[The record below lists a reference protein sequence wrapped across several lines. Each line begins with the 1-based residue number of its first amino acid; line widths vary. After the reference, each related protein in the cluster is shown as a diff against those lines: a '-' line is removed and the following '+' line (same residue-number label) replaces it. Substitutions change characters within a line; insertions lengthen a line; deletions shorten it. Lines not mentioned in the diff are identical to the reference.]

1 MSLRTNS
8 HSTIHRLSEYPFG
21 RWWMVLWLC
30 CFVPFIPILRAQ
42 HAVRLPSEEYPWEN
56 FLEEYM
62 RYVDALSEDGD
73 GVTRYD
79 WLEELE
85 ELHHQRLDLNAVS
98 RDDLLRL
105 RFLSEEVADSIIA
118 RREKLR
124 GFYDIGDL
132 MTVSGLN
139 FMDRAWLSL
148 FVAFGPYTA
157 VRDSAD
163 AGLRPDVYRLPE
175 SSGNRWVGG
184 KHTLAARTD
193 IPLYRRSGFR
203 DYNSE
208 NYQSKMFLGPNFS
221 HRLKYR
227 YDWQQQVKYGFTLDQ
242 DVGERMMAYGARMWD
257 FGSAYF
263 QYRADSRRRA
273 GGRRSYVPYEVVVG
287 DYRLGMGEGLVMG
300 ESGWSNSNSLLSGA
314 RTSRVRLRPHS
325 GSDESR
331 FLRGGAAMVRWGRNG
346 EWSAMAF
353 ASWREMDGS
362 VKGAK
367 AENGYDPSTSDT
379 ITAWKT
385 DGLHRTI
392 QETRRRRVANQLLA
406 GARVAYTATDF
417 AIGINAAGLKYSRV
431 YWPQAQLYNDFRM
444 RGDKA
449 AALSIDWML
458 RRGRWSVTG
467 EVAADPVQNVCPQK
481 TDKFLQTPYRKRCAL
496 AAVATVKWA
505 PAYGWAVTLSGRSL
519 ARDFVTPYGRVLQ
532 AGTGTHNEQG
542 VALALKAMPASSL
555 QLNAFADWA
564 YHPEP
569 TYSARKS
576 SQQFQGMAQA
586 TWLWDNGMQTS
597 LSYKIKGQE
606 ANVTGID
613 AELRL
618 MEWKTTQRLQL
629 QHSIVRSR
637 WQMVVGAEGAF
648 YHTQTGK
655 GQSHLPLSRGGL
667 VYVRGGVSLWKC
679 LRLTVFLAGF
689 LTDDYSA
696 RCYVYSPQ
704 LEGNMGVS
712 ACAGK
717 GVVAAFVSDCQVWH
731 GLSLAARLG
740 MLKYFDRD
748 VISSGVNAIDG
759 SVKNDVTV
767 VARWQF

>member
-1 MSLRTNS
+1 
-8 HSTIHRLSEYPFG
+8 
-21 RWWMVLWLC
+21 
-30 CFVPFIPILRAQ
+30 
-42 HAVRLPSEEYPWEN
+42 
-56 FLEEYM
+56 
-62 RYVDALSEDGD
+62 
-73 GVTRYD
+73 
-79 WLEELE
+79 
-85 ELHHQRLDLNAVS
+85 
-98 RDDLLRL
+98 
-105 RFLSEEVADSIIA
+105 
-118 RREKLR
+118 
-124 GFYDIGDL
+124 
-132 MTVSGLN
+132 
-139 FMDRAWLSL
+139 
-148 FVAFGPYTA
+148 
-157 VRDSAD
+157 
-163 AGLRPDVYRLPE
+163 
-175 SSGNRWVGG
+175 
-184 KHTLAARTD
+184 
-193 IPLYRRSGFR
+193 
-203 DYNSE
+203 
-208 NYQSKMFLGPNFS
+208 
-221 HRLKYR
+221 
-227 YDWQQQVKYGFTLDQ
+227 
-242 DVGERMMAYGARMWD
+242 
-257 FGSAYF
+257 
-263 QYRADSRRRA
+263 
-273 GGRRSYVPYEVVVG
+273 
-287 DYRLGMGEGLVMG
+287 
-300 ESGWSNSNSLLSGA
+300 
-314 RTSRVRLRPHS
+314 
-325 GSDESR
+325 
-331 FLRGGAAMVRWGRNG
+331 MVRWGRNG

-385 DGLHRTI
+385 DGLHRTL
-392 QETRRRRVANQLLA
+392 QETRRRRVADQLLA

-667 VYVRGGVSLWKC
+667 VYARGGVSLWKC
-679 LRLTVFLAGF
+679 LRLTAFLAGF

-704 LEGNMGVS
+704 LEGSMGVS
-712 ACAGK
+712 ACAGQ
-717 GVVAAFVSDCQVWH
+717 GVVAAFVADCQVWH